1 MESDGTT
8 LDFFGGTETALTVEG
23 ELGVLDICTEG
34 GRFLET
40 TLGKGADVA
49 DCTSEF
55 NCLGLD
61 DTLDKDMLPGSWVL
75 VTG

>member
-8 LDFFGGTETALTVEG
+8 LDFFGGTGAVLTVEG
-23 ELGVLDICTEG
+23 FLDICTEG

-55 NCLGLD
+55 NCLVLD